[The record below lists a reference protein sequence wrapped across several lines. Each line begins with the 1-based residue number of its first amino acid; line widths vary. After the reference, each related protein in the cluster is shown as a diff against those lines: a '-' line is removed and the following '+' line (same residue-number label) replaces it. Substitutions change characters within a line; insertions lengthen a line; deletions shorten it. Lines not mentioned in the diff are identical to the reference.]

1 MRQNFVGKLTAS
13 FLSLCL
19 LLTQSFALKPLILEA
34 IENRVDYD
42 SSIAK
47 PSRDTI
53 YRTENIWN
61 SLLLDTKTGLV
72 KQISSNPPMSIEI
85 VPPRVNEKLSIEG
98 RYRLYNTQN
107 IWNFLLLDTYKG
119 KVYQVQF
126 STEEKQGWW
135 PINENDLRKD
145 GRKGPRFSLQATGNI
160 WTFNLLDF
168 YTGDVWVVHF
178 SVTEPSYRWIQ
189 IINEIK

>member
-1 MRQNFVGKLTAS
+1 MRQFFVGKLTAS

-19 LLTQSFALKPLILEA
+19 LLTQSFALKPLIIQS
-34 IENRVDYD
+34 IENSVDQD
-42 SSIAK
+42 SSVAK

-61 SLLLDTKTGLV
+61 SLLLDTKTGAV
-72 KQISSNPPMSIEI
+72 KQISSNPPLSIEI
-85 VPPRVNEKLSIEG
+85 VPPRVNENLSVEG
-98 RYRLYNTQN
+98 RYKLYKTQN
-107 IWNFLLLDTYKG
+107 MWNFLLLDIYKG

-145 GRKGPRFSLQATGNI
+145 ERTGPRFSLQATGNI
-160 WTFNLLDF
+160 WTFNLLDT
-168 YTGDVWVVHF
+168 YTGNVWVVHF
-178 SVTEPSYRWIQ
+178 SVTESTYRWIQ
-189 IINEIK
+189 FINDIK